1 MLTFFGHHF
10 PREGYGYATIQIAR
24 ELQRLNAGV
33 RVVDMRIDDHFSAP
47 GAFDWRADGTA
58 VPLLTPLWLP
68 SITAERVI
76 AFTMFE
82 ATKLPA
88 GWADLINAHAQA
100 CLVPCQWCAEVFCA
114 NGVGVPISVVT
125 LGINSADYFPAP
137 HHPHPGQFPRGEGE
151 RPYTFLWTGTPDRR
165 KGWDVAY
172 RAFIQAFGHDRRVR
186 LHLHFREPL
195 PANPRFGDPNV
206 VVTHGLI
213 SLREMR
219 QMFWESDC
227 FVYPSR
233 GEGWGSPPR
242 EAAATGLPVIATD
255 YGGLHE
261 AIEHWARPLR
271 VSGLSS
277 AEYGWFSRD
286 FDQDIGEWAEPDVD
300 HLAELMTECVDRPLD
315 ALLFGQRAAAWLS
328 TQGTYEYTAR
338 GLLAAVEQQEAA

>member
-33 RVVDMRIDDHFSAP
+33 RVVDMRIDDHFSTP

-100 CLVPCQWCAEVFCA
+100 CLVPCQWCAEVFRH
-114 NGVGVPISVVT
+114 NGVRVPIRVVP

-137 HHPHPGQFPRGEGE
+137 YHPHPGPLPRGEGA

-213 SLREMR
+213 SLPEMR

-242 EAAATGLPVIATD
+242 EAAAAGLPVIATD

-261 AIEHWARPLR
+261 EIEHWARPLR
-271 VSGLSS
+271 ISGLSP
-277 AEYGWFSRD
+277 AEYGWFSRELG
-286 FDQDIGEWAEPDVD
+286 QDIGEWAEPDVH
-300 HLAELMTECVDRPLD
+300 HLAELMTACVAEPLD
-315 ALLFGQRAAAWLS
+315 AELFGQRAAAWLANNA
-328 TQGTYEYTAR
+328 TYERTAR
-338 GLLAAVEQQEAA
+338 GMAAAVEQQEAV